1 MNGSICAHFVTDMHQ
16 HTFAHSTHALIL
28 PFLSSMFPLLTITFF
43 RFSTFFVCALLRCV
57 QLGFSSIVAFYY
69 LGSPLFLPPCC
80 FHFSWPTLHAHSTQ
94 PLIVLSGLSVSRASL
109 FYLIV
114 FSISSRHPAHDPH
127 KVTSD
132 SRIKSRKENH
142 LFVHI

>member
-1 MNGSICAHFVTDMHQ
+1 MRSFCHGHASAHIRSQ
-16 HTFAHSTHALIL
+16 HARTHSPVLIIYVS
-28 PFLSSMFPLLTITFF
+28 PFDHHLFP
-43 RFSTFFVCALLRCV
+43 FSTFFVCALLRCV

>member
-1 MNGSICAHFVTDMHQ
+1 MMNGSICAHFVTDMHQ

-43 RFSTFFVCALLRCV
+43 RFLLFFLL
-57 QLGFSSIVAFYY
+57 
-69 LGSPLFLPPCC
+69 LFGLTPPCC

-94 PLIVLSGLSVSRASL
+94 PLIVLSGLCQSSVPLLSYCL
-109 FYLIV
+109 
-114 FSISSRHPAHDPH
+114 SISSRHPAHDPH

-142 LFVHI
+142 LSVHI